1 MRALVL
7 SGGGAKGSYQIG
19 VWKALRKLNMKFD
32 IITGTSS
39 GALNGALMTQNSYGQ
54 AKKIWKKI
62 NNGVLFGDN
71 VIESN
76 KDIDIYKMYAKE
88 FLKKGGLDVE
98 ELEKIIKGAI
108 NIDKLYNSKIKF
120 GIVTYNL
127 TEKKVYEL
135 SRDEIKKKRMADYL
149 MASATCY
156 PAFQKKDIEGLKFID
171 GGYYDNLPINL
182 AIKLGADE
190 VLAIDLR
197 APGLK
202 KPVKKEKVK
211 IKYIRPNN
219 KLTSFLNFYPEG
231 AKRNMIFGYN
241 DTLKA
246 FDKLEGRKYTFKKGE
261 LKKNNKKYIE
271 TYTYVLKKLINSKR
285 LINDFKKLNNISNFD
300 TDSIKEMLL
309 NETFESTAQHLNID
323 ETKIYTARSLNK
335 KIIKSVKD
343 NIKNNNISSEIEY
356 YLMIKRG
363 DYKEL
368 RQKLILNHLKILRAI
383 YIYSLFEN

>member
-39 GALNGALMTQNSYGQ
+39 GALNGALMTQNSYGK

-300 TDSIKEMLL
+300 TYSIKEMLL

-368 RQKLILNHLKILRAI
+368 RQKLILNHRKILRAI